1 MTATLASSDFPL
13 FSSDCIFYVCW
24 LPLWYF
30 WPLYCL
36 SYSTDVWWLLCN
48 VLISP
53 YGNIWITRS
62 VSTGYNIGILW
73 LPIEYLLIAPLASTD
88 YIVMSSDYHFDI
100 LWFFF
105 VIYWLNLSCL
115 VTITVVPLAMV
126 LSVFFDWRLMTLW
139 YLIIA
144 HYDFIFDGFWLQH
157 WYIIT
162 ANLIYC
168 DFPFGIYWLH
178 LWCLLVSF
186 SIYWLHL
193 CLSLLYLWSL
203 YFLSSLIDGW
213 LHFCII
219 DNNCV
224 IF

>member
-36 SYSTDVWWLLCN
+36 SYSTDVWWLLCY

-126 LSVFFDWRLMTLW
+126 LSVFFDWRPLVSYYSPLWFHFWWLLITTLIYYYCQFNILWFSIW
-139 YLIIA
+139 YLLIA
-144 HYDFIFDGFWLQH
+144 SLMSSGFL
-157 WYIIT
+157 
-162 ANLIYC
+162 
-168 DFPFGIYWLH
+168 
-178 LWCLLVSF
+178 
-186 SIYWLHL
+186 
-193 CLSLLYLWSL
+193 
-203 YFLSSLIDGW
+203 
-213 LHFCII
+213 
-219 DNNCV
+219 
-224 IF
+224 